1 MYIVYVD
8 LNENLSRHRRGTI
21 IIKSHAIQEVYKQ
34 EPVSKQQNKAGPGS
48 NNHHLVQYS
57 QRYEAKSQSKAH
69 EVLHSSSYNIGKLY
83 WSSFEPD

>member
-8 LNENLSRHRRGTI
+8 LNKNLSRHRKGTI
-21 IIKSHAIQEVYKQ
+21 IIKVTQLKKSTKQ
-34 EPVSKQQNKAGPGS
+34 EPVTKQQNKAGPGS

-57 QRYEAKSQSKAH
+57 HRYEATSQSKAY
-69 EVLHSSSYNIGKLY
+69 EVLHSSSYDIGKLY